1 MLLNFR
7 SPELPES
14 GPSPVTWPKFT
25 EQEQEYLVLDV
36 KPRVDSRYQAQKVA
50 FWNEMLPKL
59 TEVSRMEKKKND
71 EKAPKD
77 EL

>member
-59 TEVSRMEKKKND
+59 AEVSRMEKKKND

>member
-7 SPELPES
+7 SPELTES

-25 EQEQEYLVLDV
+25 EQEQEYLVFDV

-59 TEVSRMEKKKND
+59 AEVSRMEKKKND
-71 EKAPKD
+71 EKALKD

>member
-25 EQEQEYLVLDV
+25 EQEHLVLDV

-59 TEVSRMEKKKND
+59 AEVSRMEKKKND
-71 EKAPKD
+71 KKAPKD